1 MENDP
6 NNPNRQSVDIN
17 VNVSVDRARFDD
29 DDEPEVEPCV
39 CAVPPP
45 CGDVI
50 VSRSNTSRYK
60 VFETKKMQPGMTVSA
75 IRKALWD
82 EFCMS
87 EKLVSVKN
95 GEDTVGDE
103 YVTKAGDRIHFN
115 PAPKDRG

>member
-1 MENDP
+1 MPEND
-6 NNPNRQSVDIN
+6 PNRQSVDIN

-29 DDEPEVEPCV
+29 DDEVPGGEPCV
-39 CAVPPP
+39 CAAPPP
-45 CGDVI
+45 SGDVI

-82 EFCMS
+82 EFLMG
-87 EKLVSVKN
+87 EKLVAVKN
-95 GEDTVGDE
+95 GEETVGDE
-103 YVTKAGDRIHFN
+103 YTTKAGDRIHFN